1 MTLCPIAIA
10 VTCRR
15 CPIVSVCPVKTVIG
29 DFVPTKAGKAASP
42 GTKKK

>member
-15 CPIVSVCPVKTVIG
+15 CPIVSICPVKTVIG
-29 DFVPTKAGKAASP
+29 DYVEPKDAKPAAAK
-42 GTKKK
+42 TKKK